1 MSSTSKMKNSQTKK
15 CESCGRKLFG
25 NEITLCDECFRN
37 EYVETW
43 PEITPPDHFRDDDE
57 EDED

>member
-1 MSSTSKMKNSQTKK
+1 MSSTKNNHTPPKR
-15 CESCGRKLFG
+15 CDVCGRKLFG
-25 NEITLCDECFRN
+25 NEITLCDDCFRA

-43 PEITPPDHFRDDDE
+43 PEIVPPEYLRDDYE